1 MHSLEG
7 SHFSTVRVSADRLSR
22 GRTFF
27 TVLAVYF
34 LVNIG
39 VRLVLPHAL
48 ELDEGEQAYLSQWL
62 LAGYGTQPPIY
73 NWLQYL
79 AVHLFGMSMPTLSGL
94 KNLLLFGAYGFYFL
108 AARQVLK
115 DKRLAVVAVLGL
127 LTIPQVSFEAQRDL
141 SHTVAAIFGSSLFLF
156 ALFRLLSVPTLASF
170 LLFGLATGIGGMT
183 KYNFVLLPLCAML
196 AVLMESRFRD
206 RVLDWRILLSG
217 LVALLVVAP
226 HAVWLLDNFE
236 AASSRSVDKL
246 ISADAG
252 TLAAISR
259 GLRSLLL
266 SSTGFMALT
275 AAVFAISLR
284 EKLSTVMR
292 ADDDWSRLAGR
303 ILAFVMAVLLGM
315 VLFGGVDDVRD
326 RWLTPL
332 LLILPLYLT
341 LKIDAAGID
350 ISMPL
355 KRLWV
360 TAAAIMVIVPLILFG
375 RVAIDPFTRNYGYV
389 NIPFDKLA
397 KQIEPELASDGSE
410 PRPVLI
416 IAADGHLAGNMRFNL
431 PDTTVVVSHQPAG
444 MVTTA
449 VSAYRKAVFV
459 WRRSDGTMPDGFQT
473 VFGRYLKTQGLEGLS
488 ATPVILRFPYS
499 WGHEGDQYPF
509 AMAVVDLP
517 D

>member
-1 MHSLEG
+1 LHSLEG
-7 SHFSTVRVSADRLSR
+7 SQFSTDRFSTDLLAR

-27 TVLAVYF
+27 TVLAFYF

-94 KNLLLFGAYGFYFL
+94 KNLLLFGAYGFYFM

-183 KYNFVLLPLCAML
+183 KYNFVLLPVCAML
-196 AVLMESRFRD
+196 AVLMDSRFRA
-206 RVLDWRILLSG
+206 RVLDWRILLSV
-217 LVALLVVAP
+217 LVALVVVAP
-226 HAVWLLDNFE
+226 HAVWLLDNLD

-246 ISADAG
+246 ISDDAG
-252 TLAAISR
+252 TFAAVFR

-266 SSTGFMALT
+266 ASIGFMAVT
-275 AAVFAISLR
+275 AVVFALSLR
-284 EKLSTVMR
+284 EKISTVMR
-292 ADDDWSRLAGR
+292 ADDDWSRFAGR
-303 ILAFVMAVLLGM
+303 ILAFVMVILLGM

-341 LKIDAAGID
+341 LKIDASGID
-350 ISMPL
+350 ISLPL

-360 TAAAIMVIVPLILFG
+360 TAGAIMVIVPLILFG

-389 NIPFDKLA
+389 NIPFDRLA
-397 KQIEPELASDGSE
+397 KQIEPELASDGSDA
-410 PRPVLI
+410 RPVLI
-416 IAADGHLAGNMRFNL
+416 IASDGLLAGNMRFNL
-431 PDTTVVVSHQPAG
+431 PNTTVVVANPPKGLVSPA
-444 MVTTA
+444 T
-449 VSAYRKAVFV
+449 SSFRKAVFV
-459 WRRSDGTMPDGFQT
+459 WRRSNGAMPAGFQS
-473 VFGRYLKTQGLEGLS
+473 VFETYLKDQGLEGLS
-488 ATPVILRFPYS
+488 ANPVILRFPYS
-499 WGHEGDQYPF
+499 WGHEGDEYQF
-509 AMAVVDLP
+509 AMATVDLP